1 MLNYN
6 FDLRRI
12 LCEATVDR
20 ALRDI
25 QRDTK
30 RSLRNLVDL
39 GLNFTSG
46 GRLFHSVLEA
56 ARDLLSDEQSA
67 YFESIQTAIQTV
79 DQDTIKTFGLN
90 VGLEGC
96 TRGARK
102 IRELEDAGSFNI
114 PWALTICAGDEA
126 VGLADCQRLVE
137 QGTALGI
144 CVYLLMDRGM
154 NVEALRQLASANP
167 KCAFVV
173 LSDRLCADE
182 GDTAHLSDL
191 HNTIFLVDADSPEK
205 ISSLRNLRSA
215 RCLYGLYRW
224 YNEETADSVTDDD
237 ALDTYREG
245 GPMAV
250 CLIPRIGTSEDAER
264 RVNARTT
271 AVRKSRLYPY
281 FSFELS
287 GDLLGV
293 DTAISGDGCAVT
305 ICSNGQI
312 STLTKGLLA
321 GSEFSIYHNSLED
334 LLRRAAPKLRA

>member
-6 FDLRRI
+6 FDLRRV

-20 ALRDI
+20 AIRDI

-30 RSLRNLVDL
+30 RSLRNAVDL
-39 GLNFTSG
+39 GLNFTAG

-67 YFESIQTAIQTV
+67 YFESIQTVLQTV

-96 TRGARK
+96 TRGAKR
-102 IRELEDAGSFNI
+102 IRELEESGGFNI
-114 PWALTICAGDEA
+114 PWALTLCAGDQG

-137 QGTALGI
+137 EGTALGI
-144 CVYLLMDRGM
+144 YVYLLMDHGM
-154 NVEALRQLASANP
+154 NVEALRQLSSTNT

-173 LSDRLCADE
+173 LSGTLCAGE
-182 GDTAHLSDL
+182 EDTAHLSDL
-191 HNTIFLVDADSPEK
+191 HNTIFLVDADCPEL
-205 ISSLRNLRSA
+205 IPSLRNLLGA

-224 YNEETADSVTDDD
+224 YGEENADAVTDDD
-237 ALDTYREG
+237 ALDAYREG
-245 GPMAV
+245 GALAL
-250 CLIPRIGTSEDAER
+250 CLIPRLGTSAETEC

-271 AVRKSRLYPY
+271 AIRESRLYPY
-281 FSFELS
+281 FPFELS
-287 GDLLGV
+287 QDLLGV

-312 STLTKGLLA
+312 STLNKGLLP
-321 GSEFSIYHNSLED
+321 GSDFSIYHNSLED
-334 LLRRAAPKLRA
+334 LLRRAAPKFLA

>member
-6 FDLRRI
+6 FDLRRM

-20 ALRDI
+20 AIRDI

-39 GLNFTSG
+39 GLNFTGG
-46 GRLFHSVLEA
+46 GRLFHSMLEA

-67 YFESIQTAIQTV
+67 YFETVQTVLQTV
-79 DQDTIKTFGLN
+79 DQETIKTFGLN

-96 TRGARK
+96 TRGAKK
-102 IRELEDAGSFNI
+102 IRELEEAGGFNI
-114 PWALTICAGDEA
+114 PWAITLCAGDA
-126 VGLADCQRLVE
+126 GVGLADCQRLVE

-144 CVYLLMDRGM
+144 YVYLLLDRGM
-154 NVEALRQLASANP
+154 DVEALRQLASANP

-173 LSDRLCADE
+173 LSGRLCADE

-224 YNEETADSVTDDD
+224 YDAKTAGSVTDDE
-237 ALDTYREG
+237 ALDAYREG
-245 GPMAV
+245 GPTAL
-250 CLIPRIGTSEDAER
+250 CLIPLPGTPAEVCR
-264 RVNARTT
+264 HVNGRT
-271 AVRKSRLYPY
+271 AALRKSRLYPY
-281 FSFELS
+281 CPLELS
-287 GDLLGV
+287 GDLLSV
-293 DTAISGDGCAVT
+293 DAAISGDGCAVS
-305 ICSNGQI
+305 ICPDGQI
-312 STLTKGLLA
+312 STQSRGYLS
-321 GSEFSIYHNSLED
+321 GSEYSIYSSGLED
-334 LLRRAAPKLRA
+334 LLRRAAPKQQA